1 MERTYS
7 VPCEVGQVSLGDVR
21 GELSRVD
28 DVGAASAVLLN
39 ISVTDE
45 WVMLA
50 VGAPEAIEKLIKEAQ
65 GIRMLTDSTERQSIQ

>member
-7 VPCEVGQVSLGDVR
+7 VPCEVGQVSLGDVH
-21 GELSRVD
+21 GELGRVD

-50 VGAPEAIEKLIKEAQ
+50 VGAPEAIEKLIRGA
-65 GIRMLTDSTERQSIQ
+65 GYMDAHR